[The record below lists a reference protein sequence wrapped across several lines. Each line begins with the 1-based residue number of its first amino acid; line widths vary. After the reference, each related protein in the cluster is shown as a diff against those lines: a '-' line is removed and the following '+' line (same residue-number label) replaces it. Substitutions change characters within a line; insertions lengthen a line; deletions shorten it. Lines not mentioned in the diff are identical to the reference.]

1 MAASEAAYKLP
12 FGFAKAAVQT
22 KGANKSCTFTDTG
35 DVVGVV
41 GHGYTDGDRVVFS
54 AITTTTGITINTYYY
69 VRDATAD
76 TLRVLRDEG
85 AAEVGG
91 VLHCFTESWEV
102 AEEALELGLYLSL
115 SGIVTFKNAA
125 QVKEV
130 AAKVPLQR
138 LLIETDA
145 PYLAPVPYRGK
156 LNQPAHVRYVAAEIA
171 RLRGLT
177 EEAVGE
183 ATSAN
188 FRRLFK
194 LDV

>member
-1 MAASEAAYKLP
+1 MPTWSTDRKI
-12 FGFAKAAVQT
+12 KAAFFDADGT
-22 KGANKSCTFTDTG
+22 MLSFTT
-35 DVVGVV
+35 
-41 GHGYTDGDRVVFS
+41 HAMPASTRH
-54 AITTTTGITINTYYY
+54 A
-69 VRDATAD
+69 
-76 TLRVLRDEG
+76 LRVLRDES

-130 AAKVPLQR
+130 AAKVPLER

-145 PYLAPVPYRGK
+145 PYLAPVPFRGK

-171 RLRGLT
+171 RLRGLSK
-177 EEAVGE
+177 EAVGE